1 VEEKLE
7 AILRKLVGRA
17 NFVTVYWD
25 EKNEIVWAYYAIL
38 NPSSYTYLEFLENY
52 GLCLDVY
59 ASEKNR
65 DRKYRIAAINLT
77 APFDDLKLEYNIREL
92 VATVI
97 HEIIHCM
104 GVDSEAQTEYLTEK
118 LLMGYRFSVIKLYKK

>member
-1 VEEKLE
+1 VEKKLE
-7 AILRKLVGRA
+7 AILKKLVGKE

-25 EKNEIVWAYYAIL
+25 KKNEIVWAYYAIL
-38 NPSSYTYLEFLENY
+38 NPSSYTYLEFSENY

-77 APFDDLKLEYNIREL
+77 APFDYLKLEYNIREL

-104 GVDSEAQTEYLTEK
+104 GVDSETQTEYLTEK
-118 LLMGYRFSVIKLYKK
+118 LLMGYKFSVIKLYKK